1 MASTILLLPYSQ
13 ESIQAF
19 RQYGYTLNG
28 HTPKNPTEVGI
39 VLNSALKIIHIS
51 SGCVD
56 TRSVRIPLN
65 RLEDAMLL
73 SQVIQNS
80 DELFNILKTLQ

>member
-1 MASTILLLPYSQ
+1 MASIILLLPYSQ
-13 ESIQAF
+13 DSIQAF

-28 HTPKNPTEVGI
+28 HMPKNPTEVGI
-39 VLNSALKIIHIS
+39 VLNSALKIMYIT

-56 TRSVRIPLN
+56 IRSVLIPLN

-80 DELFNILKTLQ
+80 DELLNILKTFN